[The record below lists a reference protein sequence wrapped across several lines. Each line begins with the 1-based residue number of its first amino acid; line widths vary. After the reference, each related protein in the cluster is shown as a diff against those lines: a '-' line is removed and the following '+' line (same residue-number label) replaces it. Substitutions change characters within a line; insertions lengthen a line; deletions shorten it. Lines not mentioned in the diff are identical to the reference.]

1 MPVVHE
7 FVSLLQHPNAVSIHV
22 CPVCSAYRKKGQWI
36 YSKNQTVSVNEI
48 VLAVAKENIK
58 LESFAENSSIELE
71 VEHYGHSIYP
81 VHIHAE
87 AIVSGKP
94 VVYDGLLQVQIHFE
108 TCGVCN
114 RIAGGYYE
122 AIIQLRG
129 DSRIPTGTEVQECS
143 KIIQKLLERIKKQ
156 GDRLALITR
165 TEKLK
170 EGTNFYLASNKAAKN
185 ACRKLVIV
193 YAATITES
201 NKLVGRKDGRDVY
214 RMTYALRLPRFKEG
228 DIIKYNN
235 SFLKVIRIGKN
246 ITAVDL
252 LSDFSVTLHKEQMKR
267 AKKIAGADD
276 AKTAI
281 LISSD
286 KTSMQIMDPDTY
298 KTITTRKP
306 VFISDDRKEVK
317 IIKINDE
324 ILIVK

>member
-7 FVSLLQHPNAVSIHV
+7 FVSLLHHPNAVSIQV
-22 CPVCSAYRKKGQWI
+22 CPVCRAYRKKGQWI
-36 YSKNQTVSVNEI
+36 YSNNQTVSVDEI
-48 VLAVAKENIK
+48 VLTVAKENIK
-58 LESFAENSSIELE
+58 VEKLAENSSIKLD

-87 AIVSGKP
+87 AVVSGKP
-94 VVYDGLLQVQIHFE
+94 VVYDGLLRGQIHFE
-108 TCGVCN
+108 TCDVCN

-129 DSRIPTGTEVQECS
+129 DSRIPTETEVQECS
-143 KIIQKLLERIKKQ
+143 KIMQKLLERIKRQ
-156 GDRLALITR
+156 GNRLALITR

-170 EGTNFYLASNKAAKN
+170 EGTNFYLASNKAAKK

-193 YAATITES
+193 YAATLTES

-228 DIIKYNN
+228 DTIKYNN
-235 SFLKVIRIGKN
+235 RFLNVIRIGKN

-252 LSDFSVTLHKEQMKR
+252 LSDVSVTLHKEQIKQ
-267 AKKIAGADD
+267 AKKIAGIDD

-286 KTSMQIMDPDTY
+286 KTSVQIMDPDTY
-298 KTITTRKP
+298 KTLTMRKP
-306 VFISDDRKEVK
+306 AFISDDKREVK
-317 IIKINDE
+317 ILKINDE
-324 ILIVK
+324 ILIIK